1 MLLTRVLKKVNSH
14 EQLLRVKGN
23 LGIVST
29 HYRHDAAT

>member
-1 MLLTRVLKKVNSH
+1 MLLAKVLKKVNSY
-14 EQLLRVKGN
+14 EQLLWLKGN